1 MQNSNFISIYLPPD
15 YSVQEISEQL
25 TIPLRKGIEATH
37 YAQLTDNRWLFF
49 CQFDV
54 LTFINWNRLQII
66 DALEKLGIDRAHHF
80 TENLLHQD
88 YQITH
93 DAKLERA
100 FKIDNDIIRLQEF
113 NHSSLIIVAL
123 VLAQSVGLEHF
134 EIEVE
139 RNYTKGRKLLEKS
152 SRFSWIQRKQFSD
165 YAKQISL
172 LRHDMV
178 LDLML
183 LDKPD
188 VLWDNEDLERLYTQ
202 LSESLELKS
211 RFDIIS
217 YKLDTL
223 KDDIAM
229 IMDLHHHKHSSF
241 LEWIIILLILF
252 EVIMGLGEHFNWF

>member
-1 MQNSNFISIYLPPD
+1 MHNANIVSIYLPPD
-15 YSVQEISEQL
+15 YSAQEIAEQL
-25 TIPLRKGIEATH
+25 QLTMHKGIEATH
-37 YAQLTDNRWLFF
+37 FAQINEFRWLFF
-49 CQFDV
+49 CQFDA
-54 LTFINWNRLQII
+54 LTFVNWNRLQII
-66 DALEKLGIDRAHHF
+66 DALEKLGIEHATDFEAQM
-80 TENLLHQD
+80 LHQD
-88 YQITH
+88 YRLIVDDTLQQS
-93 DAKLERA
+93 
-100 FKIDNDIIRLQEF
+100 FSVDNETIRLKSF
-113 NHSSLIIVAL
+113 TPSNLMVVAL

-139 RNYTKGRKLLEKS
+139 RYYGIGRRMLELS
-152 SRFSWIQRKQFSD
+152 GRFSWIHRKQFSD

-188 VLWDNEDLERLYTQ
+188 VLWDNQELEQLYNK

-223 KDDIAM
+223 KEDIAM
-229 IMDLHHHKHSSF
+229 MMDLHHHKHSAF
-241 LEWIIILLILF
+241 LEWIIIILILF
-252 EVIMGLGEHFNWF
+252 EVVMAIGEHFQLL